1 MDRNTGK
8 GFTLLELLVVLAIIG
23 VLALLALPAYSTAMQ
38 QGRRADA
45 ISALLR
51 LQLAQEHWRAHHAQY
66 ASLADLGLASLSSDG
81 HYRLTITAR
90 TAAGY
95 QATAAPLANGP
106 QAGDACG
113 SFAVN
118 QDGPDHSSGYA
129 NARCWKR

>member
-8 GFTLLELLVVLAIIG
+8 GFTLLELLVVVAIIA
-23 VLALLALPAYSTAMQ
+23 VLALLALPGYSTAMQ

-45 ISALLR
+45 ISALLQ

-66 ASLADLGLASLSSDG
+66 ASLADLGLASLSRDG

-95 QATAAPLANGP
+95 HATAAPVANGP
-106 QAGDACG
+106 QASDACG
-113 SFAVN
+113 SFAVH
-118 QDGPDHSSGYA
+118 QDGPDHSGAYA